1 MRGAA
6 ERRGARVRYF
16 LDVEFN
22 GFGGDLISLALVPED
37 HTVEPFYEALPCAD
51 PVPWVALHVMPVLQR
66 DPIPRL
72 DLVRK
77 LGAYLEED
85 SHPVIIGD
93 WPEDIAQ
100 LMLMMMTGPGWR
112 MPSDRISI
120 ELLDLPLFDSE
131 AMSKVPHNA
140 MYDAMA
146 LRDYVLAQERPPSS
160 QADPEEDEL
169 VG

>member
-1 MRGAA
+1 VGGRASGA
-6 ERRGARVRYF
+6 EVRYF

-37 HTVEPFYEALPCAD
+37 HTAEPFYEALPCSD
-51 PVPWVALHVMPVLQR
+51 PVPWVADHVMPVLQR
-66 DPIPRL
+66 EPMQRL
-72 DLVRK
+72 ELVKK
-77 LGAYLEED
+77 LAAYLEED
-85 SHPVIIGD
+85 VHPVIIGD

-112 MPSDRISI
+112 MPSDQISI

-146 LRDYVLAQERPPSS
+146 LRDYVLSQERPPSAS
-160 QADPEEDEL
+160 ADPEEDEL

>member
-1 MRGAA
+1 M
-6 ERRGARVRYF
+6 RYF

-22 GFGGDLISLALVPED
+22 GFGGNLISLALVPED
-37 HTVEPFYEALPCAD
+37 HDVAPFYEVLPCAE
-51 PVPWVALHVMPVLQR
+51 PIPWVAGHVMQVLQR
-66 DPIPRL
+66 EPIDRAEF
-72 DLVRK
+72 VRR

-85 SHPVIIGD
+85 SRPVIIGD

-112 MPSDRISI
+112 MPSERISI

-131 AMSKVPHNA
+131 AMSQVPHNA
-140 MYDAMA
+140 LYDAMA
-146 LRDYVLAQERPPSS
+146 LRDYLQAQERPPS
-160 QADPEEDEL
+160 APTDPGDDEL

>member
-1 MRGAA
+1 MRG
-6 ERRGARVRYF
+6 RGLRYF

-37 HTVEPFYEALPCAD
+37 HAAEPFYEVLPCAD
-51 PVPWVALHVMPVLQR
+51 PVPWVAGHVVPVLR
-66 DPIPRL
+66 RAPIERA
-72 DLVRK
+72 DFVKK
-77 LGAYLEED
+77 LGAYIEQD
-85 SHPVIIGD
+85 THPVIIGD

-112 MPSDRISI
+112 MPSERISI

-146 LRDYVLAQERPPSS
+146 LREYLQAQERPPSIRPNA
-160 QADPEEDEL
+160 QDDEL
-169 VG
+169 IG